1 MVRKRVVSIASLL
14 LMVVCITFIVIFN
27 NQSVASANIVPSPI
41 YAAEDTTMIYESGM
55 IYEGENLGY
64 LEVGY
69 QGTFSVPLEAQV
81 LLKFALPQIPTGYE
95 VETANL
101 YIPVTGGTLQA
112 TTNFSLKVSTSIDH
126 SWAQDSR
133 ITSPPALTSGSTQ
146 SRLLAN
152 NVPLLKPTL
161 APFNFTSYISGES
174 AKSDPRATFILSGMT
189 SQEAAEAG
197 ITYADHFIQMT
208 ENHAHGGSLGPYL
221 IITYSEIANIE
232 ITGVAD
238 GGLYNTNV
246 TPTFN
251 TGTATL
257 NGSPFTSE
265 TQLTAEG
272 SYTLTVTAGSQLET
286 IQFRIDK
293 TPPTGMII
301 VNLGNEYTNGSA
313 VLISIN
319 PDPGVTDITHIQ
331 YSLNGSPYTQMPYVP
346 SFMLSIG
353 FTDGDKVLRFKLV
366 DRAGNQSTEYQ
377 KTITRD
383 TEVPTGSIVINNGN
397 VYTTNREITLNLS
410 LGNGVTDVVAVQ
422 FSNNNSSW
430 SGVEAFSSIKS
441 YTLPAGDGN
450 KTVYV
455 RLIDRAGN
463 ITVIQDSIILDTTP
477 PTGTVVVNDGRA
489 YTNDSNV
496 YVDITP
502 TAGVTDIVS
511 IRYTLN
517 GLPPTTIAY
526 TNSFTI
532 NVGSTDG
539 EKAITVEL
547 IDEAGRVSPL
557 YSATVTLDTI
567 PPVVSGVAE
576 GGSYTSSQTIT
587 FNEGTATLNGGS
599 FVSGTT
605 VDTDGSYVLV
615 VTDSAGNSTTITFII
630 NKPAPI
636 RYSVKYDG
644 NGATGGQEPVDSQSY
659 ENGHTVTVSDNS
671 GNLVRTGFTFDGWNT
686 SADGS
691 GVSYLANHTFNINA
705 SDVTLY
711 ALWKVNSYTLSF
723 QSNGG
728 TVVPTQN
735 ISYNVTATAPTAP
748 TKPGYTFGGWFK
760 ETALINQWNFTRD
773 AITANMTLYAK
784 WIQNNSSENNGGG
797 NSSTLPQRLIVFFET
812 NGGNVLNNLSVV
824 YDTRLAELPTP
835 TKEGYTFGGWYHD
848 MALTNKWDI
857 TKDRVTKDATLSLYA
872 KWIANTVSVP
882 AANPQST
889 PEEPKPERPV
899 VAFDDLS
906 GHWAKEMIEELA
918 SQGIITGYP
927 DGSFYPNEN
936 IKRHHMAL
944 IFIRAF
950 EFEPKREAVSFSD
963 VSPSH
968 PYYEAIMSLQQAG
981 IVDGSNGDFQPNHSL
996 TRAQMAKILT
1006 LALEIE
1012 PGGTRTFQDIPTT
1025 HWSFDYVAALAE
1037 LEIVLGDNNG
1047 KFKPDEPVTRA
1058 QFAVMMYRAL
1068 NMSK

>member
-1 MVRKRVVSIASLL
+1 M
-14 LMVVCITFIVIFN
+14 
-27 NQSVASANIVPSPI
+27 
-41 YAAEDTTMIYESGM
+41 
-55 IYEGENLGY
+55 
-64 LEVGY
+64 
-69 QGTFSVPLEAQV
+69 
-81 LLKFALPQIPTGYE
+81 
-95 VETANL
+95 
-101 YIPVTGGTLQA
+101 
-112 TTNFSLKVSTSIDH
+112 
-126 SWAQDSR
+126 
-133 ITSPPALTSGSTQ
+133 
-146 SRLLAN
+146 
-152 NVPLLKPTL
+152 
-161 APFNFTSYISGES
+161 
-174 AKSDPRATFILSGMT
+174 
-189 SQEAAEAG
+189 
-197 ITYADHFIQMT
+197 
-208 ENHAHGGSLGPYL
+208 
-221 IITYSEIANIE
+221 
-232 ITGVAD
+232 
-238 GGLYNTNV
+238 
-246 TPTFN
+246 
-251 TGTATL
+251 
-257 NGSPFTSE
+257 
-265 TQLTAEG
+265 
-272 SYTLTVTAGSQLET
+272 
-286 IQFRIDK
+286 
-293 TPPTGMII
+293 
-301 VNLGNEYTNGSA
+301 
-313 VLISIN
+313 
-319 PDPGVTDITHIQ
+319 
-331 YSLNGSPYTQMPYVP
+331 
-346 SFMLSIG
+346 
-353 FTDGDKVLRFKLV
+353 
-366 DRAGNQSTEYQ
+366 
-377 KTITRD
+377 
-383 TEVPTGSIVINNGN
+383 
-397 VYTTNREITLNLS
+397 
-410 LGNGVTDVVAVQ
+410 
-422 FSNNNSSW
+422 
-430 SGVEAFSSIKS
+430 
-441 YTLPAGDGN
+441 
-450 KTVYV
+450 
-455 RLIDRAGN
+455 
-463 ITVIQDSIILDTTP
+463 
-477 PTGTVVVNDGRA
+477 
-489 YTNDSNV
+489 
-496 YVDITP
+496 
-502 TAGVTDIVS
+502 
-511 IRYTLN
+511 
-517 GLPPTTIAY
+517 
-526 TNSFTI
+526 
-532 NVGSTDG
+532 
-539 EKAITVEL
+539 
-547 IDEAGRVSPL
+547 
-557 YSATVTLDTI
+557 
-567 PPVVSGVAE
+567 
-576 GGSYTSSQTIT
+576 
-587 FNEGTATLNGGS
+587 
-599 FVSGTT
+599 
-605 VDTDGSYVLV
+605 DTDGSYVLV

-630 NKPAPI
+630 NKPAPN
-636 RYSVKYDG
+636 RYSVKYEG

-728 TVVPTQN
+728 AVVPTQN

-773 AITANMTLYAK
+773 VITANMTLYAK

-797 NSSTLPQRLIVFFET
+797 SSPTPPQRFIVSFET
-812 NGGNVLNNLSVV
+812 NGGNGLNNLSVV

-848 MALTNKWDI
+848 MALTNTWDI
-857 TKDRVTKDATLSLYA
+857 TKDRVTKDATLYA

-927 DGSFYPNEN
+927 DGSFYPNES

-968 PYYEAIMSLQQAG
+968 PYYEAVMSLQQAG

-1025 HWSFDYVAALAE
+1025 HWSYDYVAALAE